1 MFKFR
6 PADMPDKHLFFNKP
20 SEKLPGSVL
29 AIGGD
34 KKKLD
39 IYSLED
45 LQGSPFKEELRAKY
59 K

>member
-1 MFKFR
+1 
-6 PADMPDKHLFFNKP
+6 MPDKHLFFNYP

-29 AIGGD
+29 AKGGD